1 MVRPGSG
8 PKVLGSIGS
17 PRQEINMADSP
28 TTILAVTR
36 ARRLRRLWVAGVL
49 GVVGAAGTVVLMLGW
64 GGRAP
69 AYLQMAALASASG
82 GLSMFVAMF
91 VFPRLV
97 RSRLRGVGIDV
108 CPYCSSHG
116 VLGPADESCPSC
128 GSPRG
133 CAGCGQRLL
142 ADQRACPECGRAVR
156 GRGL

>member
-1 MVRPGSG
+1 MRPTEWPSAPGS
-8 PKVLGSIGS
+8 VGS
-17 PRQEINMADSP
+17 PRREINMAHGP
-28 TTILAVTR
+28 KMILAATR
-36 ARRLRRLWVAGVL
+36 ARRIRRLWAAGVL
-49 GVVGAAGTVVLMLGW
+49 GAVGAAGTVFLLLGW
-64 GGRAP
+64 GGRASGV
-69 AYLQMAALASASG
+69 LVMAALASASG
-82 GLSMFVAMF
+82 GLSMFVAMS